1 VEGLMEL
8 PRSRLPARVPVRRM
22 TEAAEPSLGG
32 QTARNDNPLHIVAR
46 LSHICHCEERSDEA
60 ISVGENSKNE
70 GQKSK

>member
-1 VEGLMEL
+1 
-8 PRSRLPARVPVRRM
+8 M